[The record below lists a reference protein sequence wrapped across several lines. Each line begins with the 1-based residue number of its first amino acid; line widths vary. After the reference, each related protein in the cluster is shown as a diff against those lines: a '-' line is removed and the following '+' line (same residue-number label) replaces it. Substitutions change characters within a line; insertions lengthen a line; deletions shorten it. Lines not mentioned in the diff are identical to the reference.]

1 MINKYI
7 TTVDDKN
14 VSSPAVPCI
23 HKILDMCQQV
33 MLTHFEV
40 SLTITSAHVALFSAT
55 EWCERG
61 DKREHMQGYVSTSTM
76 SINDLPPNIL
86 LRTLAYQWLRLQGR
100 NDGVPA
106 RRAYERGVRQWL
118 RLQARNDG
126 VPAGRAYE
134 RWPLNADV
142 QHVAGPHPP
151 QLGSFSENAA
161 TVSLPEYVVLRLMD
175 LLTTDLFHSYNTI
188 HFNK

>member
-106 RRAYERGVRQWL
+106 
-118 RLQARNDG
+118 
-126 VPAGRAYE
+126 GRAYE